1 MHRRAGVTVI
11 EMLIALAILA
21 ILVFVALPNFT
32 MWIQNTKIRTTAQ
45 DLLNGLQLA
54 RAEALRRNARVELA
68 LTDAEPTVANVGAL
82 PLTSGRNWI
91 VRVNT
96 GGAYTAADFIQ
107 GGGVSATGATNAQI
121 KADRDTSFG
130 PGSSD
135 VDTVIFGGLGQATA
149 VFEGDV
155 PSFQVVS
162 IQVTN
167 PAGGACAA
175 AGGSMRCLTVQATMA
190 GQVRLCD
197 QALAT
202 FPANLQG
209 CPPPPGGGGPPG
221 KK

>member
-1 MHRRAGVTVI
+1 MHRMAGFTLI
-11 EMLIALAILA
+11 EMLVALVILA

-68 LTDAEPTVANVGAL
+68 LTDAEPMVANVGAL
-82 PLTSGRNWI
+82 PVTSGRNWI

-107 GGGVSATGATNAQI
+107 GGGVSVTGATNAQM
-121 KADRDTSFG
+121 KADRETSSA

-149 VFEGDV
+149 VSEGDF
-155 PSFQVVS
+155 PLFQVVS

-175 AGGSMRCLTVQATMA
+175 AGGSMRCLTVQATIG

-197 QALAT
+197 PALAT
-202 FPANLQG
+202 FPANPQG
-209 CPPPPGGGGPPG
+209 CPLPPVGGGPG